1 MGRKEV
7 RNRWKSGRHKASG
20 RGFTLMEMLVVL
32 AIMSVLSGIV
42 IGSLST
48 LRSTSLSVH
57 TREFADFVNLC
68 RSDAIARH
76 TAIRVA
82 IVDQSS
88 INPDENL
95 RKYTAFEWNAQ
106 TREFQQYRGWQ
117 SLPLDLVFA
126 ELFPEF
132 VKKSTYYANDPSS
145 VRGDSVMSLP
155 GNTMDETFSQLQA
168 TYRMRFFEFSP
179 SGRASAPTGNH
190 RNLVL
195 VIRPEEG
202 DNQADVPNWSQF
214 NIDTLTGRIRIYRP

>member
-1 MGRKEV
+1 
-7 RNRWKSGRHKASG
+7 
-20 RGFTLMEMLVVL
+20 MELLIVL
-32 AIMSVLSGIV
+32 AIMSVLSGVV
-42 IGSLST
+42 IGSLGS

-82 IVDQSS
+82 IVDISS
-88 INPDENL
+88 IDPEENL
-95 RKYTAFEWNAQ
+95 RKYSAFEWNAQ
-106 TREFQQYRGWQ
+106 TREFQQYRAWQ

-126 ELFPEF
+126 ENFPEF
-132 VKKSTYYANDPSS
+132 VKNSTYYIDDPSS
-145 VRGDSVMSLP
+145 VRGDYVMSLP
-155 GNTMDETFSQLQA
+155 GNTVDETFSQLGA
-168 TYRMRFFEFSP
+168 DYRMRFFEFSP

-195 VIRPEEG
+195 IVRPGQG
-202 DNQADVPNWSQF
+202 DRHEAVPNWSQF